1 MRYSIDRSWCC
12 GLAMS
17 SDSMTNELGGCM
29 QIGE

>member
-17 SDSMTNELGGCM
+17 SNSITNKLGGLM
-29 QIGE
+29 QIEE